1 MKKVHIPLPRRKIA
15 AFCRKWKVNEFSLFG
30 SVLQDGFR
38 PDSDIDVIVD
48 FEAGAVHTIL
58 DLAKMTEELE
68 TIFGRHVDLM
78 TLSSVRQSRNYL
90 RRKEILSTREPVY
103 VTG

>member
-15 AFCRKWKVNEFSLFG
+15 AFCRKWKVKEFSLFG
-30 SVLQDGFR
+30 SVLRDGFR

-48 FEAGAVHTIL
+48 FEAEVVHTL
-58 DLAKMTEELE
+58 FDLAAMAEELE
-68 TIFGRHVDLM
+68 TIFSRHVDLM

-103 VTG
+103 VAG

>member
-1 MKKVHIPLPRRKIA
+1 MKMVRIPLPRKKIA
-15 AFCRKWKVNEFSLFG
+15 AFCQRWRIREFSLFG
-30 SVLQDGFR
+30 SVLQAGFR

-48 FEAGAVHTIL
+48 FEPGTIHTIL
-58 DLAKMTEELE
+58 DLATMTEELE
-68 TIFGRHVDLM
+68 TIFGRRVDLM
-78 TLSSVRQSRNYL
+78 TLPSIERSRNYL

>member
-1 MKKVHIPLPRRKIA
+1 MKKARVPLPRKKIA
-15 AFCRKWKVNEFSLFG
+15 AFCKRWGIREFSLFG
-30 SVLQDGFR
+30 SVLRDGFR

-48 FEAGAVHTIL
+48 FEPGAVHTIL
-58 DLAKMTEELE
+58 DLAKMNEELE
-68 TIFGRHVDLM
+68 IIFGRRIDLM
-78 TLSSVRQSRNYL
+78 TLPSIEQSRNYL

>member
-1 MKKVHIPLPRRKIA
+1 MRKVHIPLPKKRIT
-15 AFCRKWKVNEFSLFG
+15 AFCRKWKIKEFSLFG
-30 SVLQDGFR
+30 SVLLDGFR

-48 FEAGAVHTIL
+48 FETGAVHTL
-58 DLAKMTEELE
+58 FDLATMTEELE
-68 TIFGRHVDLM
+68 TIFGRPVDLM
-78 TLSSVRQSRNYL
+78 TLSSVKESRNYL

>member
-15 AFCRKWKVNEFSLFG
+15 AFCKKWKVREFSLFG
-30 SVLQDGFR
+30 SVLQDHFR
-38 PDSDIDVIVD
+38 PASDIDVIVD
-48 FEAGAVHTIL
+48 FETGAVHTL
-58 DLAKMTEELE
+58 FDLATMTGELE
-68 TIFGRHVDLM
+68 IIFGRHVDLM

>member
-1 MKKVHIPLPRRKIA
+1 MKKINIPLPREEIA
-15 AFCRKWKVNEFSLFG
+15 AFCRKWKVREFSLFG

-48 FEAGAVHTIL
+48 FEAGEVHTL
-58 DLAKMTEELE
+58 FDLATMTGELE

-78 TLSSVRQSRNYL
+78 TLSSVRTSRNYL